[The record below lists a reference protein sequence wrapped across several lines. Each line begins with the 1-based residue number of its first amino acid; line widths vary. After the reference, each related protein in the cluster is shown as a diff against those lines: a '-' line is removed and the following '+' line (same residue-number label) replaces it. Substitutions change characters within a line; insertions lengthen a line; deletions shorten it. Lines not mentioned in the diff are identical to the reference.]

1 MARMRD
7 LKKEKK
13 SSDSRFKRFI
23 RLWLNLQRSTLLR
36 LSVEDEVALK
46 SAEEAHHA
54 LIQWFTKHNKGVLT
68 KPTCQN
74 LGGIPSYVVGFPDP
88 KLAMVAMILV
98 SDVYGFEAPNLRKL
112 ADKVA
117 AAGFFVAVPDFLKGD
132 PYNPENS
139 KPTWLKDHS
148 PEEGFENAKV
158 VIQDLK
164 SRGFSAIGAAGFC
177 WGGKVVGELAKL
189 NSIHATMILHPSFV
203 TVDDIKEVEVPL
215 AVLGA
220 EFDGDSPPELLT

>member
-1 MARMRD
+1 MSITQCWTNPPT
-7 LKKEKK
+7 LNP
-13 SSDSRFKRFI
+13 SSG
-23 RLWLNLQRSTLLR
+23 LGH
-36 LSVEDEVALK
+36 V
-46 SAEEAHHA
+46 
-54 LIQWFTKHNKGVLT
+54 
-68 KPTCQN
+68 QN
-74 LGGIPSYVVGFPDP
+74 LGGLPSYVVSFPDP
-88 KLAMVAMILV
+88 TLAMVAIILV

-139 KPTWLKDHS
+139 KPTWLKDHC

-177 WGGKVVGELAKL
+177 WGGKVVAELAKL
-189 NSIHATMILHPSFV
+189 NSIQATMILHPSFV
-203 TVDDIKEVEVPL
+203 TVDDIK
-215 AVLGA
+215 GT
-220 EFDGDSPPELLT
+220 PPSCSSEISS